1 MNDGKFQPDAT
12 VPAGS
17 APEKTEGN
25 ANVLPQAPLMEAQSD
40 EDAIAIANA
49 QVHREMRRHTRRGF
63 LGLGIGLAAGLSG
76 FAWLTS
82 RRELDGVP
90 WPMRKVLEVNEQF
103 ARDFFG
109 TRGKSPEFSRNQV
122 SPDRVN
128 GDEGMDEDFDAA
140 TWNLEVHGLASED
153 DPVQLSLDEIRNLP
167 RVEVITELKCIEGWS
182 IVVQWAGV
190 RFSDFM
196 KAYPPETLSGDA
208 FSLDSPRDLPPYV
221 SLATPGDGYYV
232 GLNVESALHPQTL
245 LCYEM
250 NGAPLTDEHGAP
262 LRLVI
267 PVKYGIKNIK
277 RIGSIRYTTRRPA
290 DYWAERGYDWYAGL

>member
-1 MNDGKFQPDAT
+1 MND
-12 VPAGS
+12 
-17 APEKTEGN
+17 EK
-25 ANVLPQAPLMEAQSD
+25 AQSD
-40 EDAIAIANA
+40 AMVNNSPTVEGKIVETPLVAPPSLTESHEETIAAANT
-49 QVHREMRRHTRRGF
+49 QVRKEMRRHTRRGF
-63 LGLGIGLAAGLSG
+63 LGLGIGLAAGLGG

-82 RRELDGVP
+82 RRELDEVP

-103 ARDFFG
+103 ARDFFSA
-109 TRGKSPEFSRNQV
+109 RRKSPEFSQDRV
-122 SPDRVN
+122 SGDRVN

-140 TWNLEVHGLASED
+140 SWKLEVNGLASQDGSVE
-153 DPVQLSLDEIRNLP
+153 LGLDAIRSLP
-167 RVEVITELKCIEGWS
+167 RVEMATELKCIEGWS
-182 IVVQWAGV
+182 IVVKWAGV

-196 KAYPPETLSGDA
+196 KAYPPETISGDD
-208 FSLDSPRDLPPYV
+208 FNLDHRRDMPPYV
-221 SLATPGDGYYV
+221 SLSTPGDGYYV
-232 GLNVESALHPQTL
+232 GLDMESALHPQTL

-277 RIGSIRYTTRRPA
+277 RIGSIRYTTLRPA